1 MRTVSVDNLHPL
13 LGGLA
18 ANPGIALVVLV
29 IAAAVIDVRS
39 YRIPNWLTVGGM
51 LVGLAWN
58 TAVAPQALMGFL
70 WALGGLALGLVAL
83 LPFYALKVMGAGD
96 VKLMAM
102 VGAFLGFPG
111 ILYAIV
117 FTFIAGGAVA
127 VAFAVAH
134 RSAGRMVGHV
144 GEIARYMAFGAISG
158 VRPTV
163 SLAAGPSI
171 GRLPYGISIAIG
183 TIAYVVAQQL
193 GYA

>member
-1 MRTVSVDNLHPL
+1 MKTVTVDSLHPL

-39 YRIPNWLTVGGM
+39 YRIPNWLTLGGM

-58 TAVAPQALMGFL
+58 AAVAPAAHTGLL
-70 WALGGLALGLVAL
+70 WALGGLALGLVVL
-83 LPFYALKVMGAGD
+83 LPFYAVRVMGAGD

-111 ILYAIV
+111 ILYAV
-117 FTFIAGGAVA
+117 LFTFIAGGAVA
-127 VAFAVAH
+127 VAFALAH
-134 RSAGRMVGHV
+134 RSAGRMFGHV

-171 GRLPYGISIAIG
+171 GKLPYGISIAIG